1 MNRKDFH
8 IKAHYY
14 LALLIALTLPFARF
28 TAIFISLLLLNW
40 IIEGD
45 FKNKFQEILKNKLSL
60 LFIAFFIFHVVGLSY
75 TENMDAGLFDLQ
87 VKLSLLVFP
96 IVIASRP
103 YSSLKLRNIFV
114 FFIIGGVLCSL
125 FLLSIATYTYFALSV
140 NNFFYQSFSF
150 LVHPSYLSMYF
161 NLCIAWLMLNIFR
174 KSNDINRLTLVFY
187 IFIILF
193 FTFIIVLLSS
203 KMGLIILLALYVG
216 FIIYLVLSRR
226 KYLLGFVGLL
236 LIIVSVYSLFR
247 FVPEV
252 TSRLNSIITAM
263 SSTSANQTDSESTAV
278 RLLIWSASNQVIS
291 ENLLLGA
298 GTGDAKDALLVEYA
312 KRGMTGALSHKL
324 NTHNEYY
331 QVFVSIGLIGFILL
345 LMCLFLPL
353 YSSFT
358 SSNAIYILFL
368 LIIILNFISES
379 MLETQAGVI
388 FYAFFNSL
396 LCFNRKNDK
405 NIYSNN

>member
-1 MNRKDFH
+1 MNRKEIH

-14 LALLIALTLPFARF
+14 LALLIVLTLPFARF
-28 TAIFISLLLLNW
+28 TAVFISLLLLNW

-45 FKNKFQEILKNKLSL
+45 FKNKFQAILKNKLSL
-60 LFIAFFIFHVVGLSY
+60 LFIAFFLLHVIGLSY
-75 TENMDAGLFDLQ
+75 TENMEAGLFDLQ

-125 FLLSIATYTYFALSV
+125 FLISIATYTYFAFAE

-174 KSNDINRLTLVFY
+174 KSNDINRLTLLVY

-203 KMGLIILLALYVG
+203 KMGLIILFALFSG
-216 FIIYLVLSRR
+216 FTTYLVISRR
-226 KYLLGFVGLL
+226 KYLLGFIGLL

-252 TSRLNSIITAM
+252 TSRLNSIFSAM
-263 SSTSANQTDSESTAV
+263 SNTSTNQADSESTAV

-298 GTGDAKDALLVEYA
+298 GTGDAKDALLVEYS

-353 YSSFT
+353 YNGFT

-396 LCFNRKNDK
+396 LCFNKNNDK
-405 NIYSNN
+405 NIYTNN